1 MIMNKW
7 ELTRYLIDAKKCVDN
22 IMFISLN
29 IKSLINL
36 SVRDIVDNRLRKFYI
51 NLKVV
56 YDKCISKEKR
66 RILANEDSIYR
77 DTCTERDKN
86 YAQKISDYRRVKFP
100 NDDSIHSFIKYSSIN
115 VNFSLALP
123 VLPLGFAIADLIS
136 GFASNFILME

>member
-56 YDKCISKEKR
+56 YDNVFQKKSAEYLQMKILFIEIHVQKEI
-66 RILANEDSIYR
+66 RIMHTKMIIMFLQIL
-77 DTCTERDKN
+77 
-86 YAQKISDYRRVKFP
+86 
-100 NDDSIHSFIKYSSIN
+100 IH
-115 VNFSLALP
+115 
-123 VLPLGFAIADLIS
+123 
-136 GFASNFILME
+136 

>member
-51 NLKVV
+51 NH
-56 YDKCISKEKR
+56 D
-66 RILANEDSIYR
+66 ILN
-77 DTCTERDKN
+77 
-86 YAQKISDYRRVKFP
+86 
-100 NDDSIHSFIKYSSIN
+100 
-115 VNFSLALP
+115 
-123 VLPLGFAIADLIS
+123 
-136 GFASNFILME
+136 M